1 MEVSA
6 LLFCQGCAPWKGVLL
21 TASLLTCWHLST
33 TSKVTIELLPP
44 HVVEGEDV
52 LFLVQNL
59 PEDLSA
65 FAWFKGRTNK
75 KHGIALYAVASDIHV
90 HSDKETL
97 YSNGSLMIH
106 NITQKDRGYYTLRT
120 FNKHSETVSTT
131 STFLHVNLFLW
142 NCGRFVTSSQPSI
155 ESLPPI
161 VPEGEDV
168 ALRIH
173 NIPENLQGFAWFKG
187 MTVFRHLEIGRYIID
202 RKSSVFGPAYSGR
215 EKLGSDGSLRI
226 TNVTQKDAGLYTLRV
241 LGTDMKSEEAH
252 VEIQVNNPRFQCC
265 NPTTSSK
272 LMVEAVPRSAAE
284 GESVLLLVH
293 NLPEELISFT
303 WYNAMYRVPAFK
315 IVEYHVIRNITT
327 WGDAYR
333 GRDMVYANG
342 SLLLPG
348 VTEEDARMY
357 TLETLNVNYTVERA
371 HVQFYVSKPVTQP
384 FVQII
389 DTTVK
394 AQRSVTFTCVTPD
407 IGISIRWFFNR
418 RNLRRTE
425 RMTLSPSK
433 CGLRISNVRSE
444 DAGEYRCVVTNRN
457 GDAVASHPVR
467 WPR

>member
-1 MEVSA
+1 MGVTSV
-6 LLFCQGCAPWKGVLL
+6 LLCQGCKPWQGLLL

-33 TSKVTIELLPP
+33 TAKITIELLPP

-52 LFLVQNL
+52 LFLVHNL
-59 PEDLSA
+59 PENLTA
-65 FAWFKGRTNK
+65 FAWFKGRTNE
-75 KHGIALYAVASDIHV
+75 KHGIALYAVVSDLHI
-90 HSDKETL
+90 HSDRETL

-106 NITQKDRGYYTLRT
+106 NITQKDRDYYTLRT
-120 FNKHSETVSTT
+120 FNKHAETVSTT

-168 ALRIH
+168 ALCIH

-187 MTVFRHLEIGRYIID
+187 MTVFRHLEIGRYIIG

-252 VEIQVNNPRFQCC
+252 VEIQVNSSLSPCC
-265 NPTTSSK
+265 TPPTSSK
-272 LMVEAVPRSAAE
+272 FMIKPIPRSAAE

-303 WYNAMYRVPAFK
+303 WYSAMYRVPAFK

-327 WGDAYR
+327 WVDEYGRR
-333 GRDMVYANG
+333 GMVYANG
-342 SLLLPG
+342 SLLLQD

-371 HVQFYVSKPVTQP
+371 HVQFYVNKPVKEP
-384 FVQII
+384 FVQIT
-389 DTTVK
+389 DSTVNAHK
-394 AQRSVTFTCVTPD
+394 SVTFTCVSPD
-407 IGISIRWFFNR
+407 IGVSIHWLFN
-418 RNLRRTE
+418 NHDLPVTE
-425 RMTLSPSK
+425 RITLSPTK
-433 CGLRISNVRSE
+433 CGLRIDNVRVE
-444 DAGEYRCVVTNRN
+444 DAGEYQCVVTSRA
-457 GDAVASHPVR
+457 GDAKASHPVR
-467 WPR
+467 WP